1 MNKVEE
7 LHTKAAYD
15 EAMKKI
21 IARDGIDSMHFNTA
35 HSAVT
40 EDIAIKFKDWTE
52 LNEFW
57 LEDDSEDV
65 EYGWCSHKLKLY
77 GIKSTKLL
85 FNEFAKTL

>member
-1 MNKVEE
+1 MNTPIMNKIEE
-7 LHTKAAYD
+7 KHLQVCNENPDSYFY
-15 EAMKKI
+15 
-21 IARDGIDSMHFNTA
+21 IAG

-85 FNEFAKTL
+85 FNEFIKTL

>member
-1 MNKVEE
+1 MNKIEQ
-7 LHTKAAYD
+7 LHFD
-15 EAMKKI
+15 I
-21 IARDGIDSMHFNTA
+21 ILDHDTFYGNDPST
-35 HSAVT
+35 HSLASEVT

-85 FNEFAKTL
+85 FNEFVKTL